1 MKLHIWTDRV
11 SYLAVAHAE
20 SVSEAREL
28 LLKESDLGES
38 GDGSCPERDK
48 ARRAIL
54 SETSA
59 VYVGRVAEFSLS
71 DNAQLR
77 EQENHS
83 EKLHQQIAAKDRR
96 IAELEA
102 SLKRVC
108 TEFQK
113 VLDENDRAGIGP
125 SADVNA
131 EFGGDYPALDAALAA
146 AKRLALEDAARRYE
160 VEGMTPYSRP
170 HVAAFLR
177 QMAREVKS

>member
-102 SLKRVC
+102 ALGSEKETRVKYQDIVYAVC
-108 TEFQK
+108 VRLEQMGAPRPLLITE
-113 VLDENDRAGIGP
+113 VTT
-125 SADVNA
+125 
-131 EFGGDYPALDAALAA
+131 ALDALLAQ
-146 AKRLALEDAARRYE
+146 AKR
-160 VEGMTPYSRP
+160 EGMEF
-170 HVAAFLR
+170 AADWLESDYCYGQADELR
-177 QMAREVKS
+177 RMAREVKP